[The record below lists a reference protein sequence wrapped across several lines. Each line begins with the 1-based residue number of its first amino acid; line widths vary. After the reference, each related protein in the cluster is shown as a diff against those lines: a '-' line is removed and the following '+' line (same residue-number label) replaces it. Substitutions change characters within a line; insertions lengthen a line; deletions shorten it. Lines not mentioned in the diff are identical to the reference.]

1 MLRKEMKNYETD
13 LVCRLPVVLE
23 DEGVVGVE
31 LAEGALHVVVD
42 LLEVRLEDL
51 PVLAEEVAQLALV
64 HVRALHVLHVRRVLL
79 RVVAAYLA
87 PVKTCNCL
95 SQFTT
100 LKFGLMLLGI

>member
-1 MLRKEMKNYETD
+1 MG
-13 LVCRLPVVLE
+13 RLPVVLQ

-64 HVRALHVLHVRRVLL
+64 HVRALHVLNMCCMVS
-79 RVVAAYLA
+79 RVVATHLA
-87 PVKTCNCL
+87 PIMEIF
-95 SQFTT
+95 SQFLGYT
-100 LKFGLMLLGI
+100 LGSQILVVHLYQGYSL